1 MTDIKRCC
9 LCGRPI
15 NNGGKD
21 PSPVIKHNGDKVC
34 CDLCYAKD
42 IVPYLNNY
50 GRGFALYLNID
61 EMPDGKLCITHYDL
75 SIMVPDID

>member
-42 IVPYLNNY
+42 IVPYLDNY
-50 GRGFALYLNID
+50 YRGFGLYANIQ
-61 EMPDGKLCITHYDL
+61 EMPDGTLYLKYFNIWE
-75 SIMVPDID
+75 SEPDNG